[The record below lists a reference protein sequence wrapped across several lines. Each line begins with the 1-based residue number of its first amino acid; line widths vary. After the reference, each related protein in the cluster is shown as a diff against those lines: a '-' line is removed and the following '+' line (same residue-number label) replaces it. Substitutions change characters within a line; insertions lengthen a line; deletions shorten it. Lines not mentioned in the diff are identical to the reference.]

1 MGLVFVHLTLD
12 SCHTLEFTT
21 WTQTVNSNIVFTAAV
36 FTYLCKNC
44 KDTARM
50 DYLFLLR
57 DPSLFSLY
65 GIEIASWVDKTWWD
79 ENAQASSW
87 ACMADIK
94 PEALIN

>member
-12 SCHTLEFTT
+12 SCHTRDFTT
-21 WTQTVNSNIVFTAAV
+21 WTQTVNSNTAAV
-36 FTYLCKNC
+36 FTYSCKNF

-57 DPSLFSLY
+57 DTCLFSLY
-65 GIEIASWVDKTWWD
+65 GIEMASWVEKTRWD

-87 ACMADIK
+87 ACKTDMNQLCI
-94 PEALIN
+94 